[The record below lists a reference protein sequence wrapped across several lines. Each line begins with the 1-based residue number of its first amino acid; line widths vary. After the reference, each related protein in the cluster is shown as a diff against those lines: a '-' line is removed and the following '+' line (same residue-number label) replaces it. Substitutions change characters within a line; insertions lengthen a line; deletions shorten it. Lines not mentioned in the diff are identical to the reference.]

1 MKQGSLLKALTLCLG
16 SLTLSA
22 QAYTVGLAMPTQLED
37 RWYKDGFAL
46 EKKLQANGFN
56 VELFYGGDND
66 TKLQNRQIK
75 RMTDAK
81 VDLMVVGAIDCTGL
95 SDSLNKTHQ
104 QKIPV
109 ISYDR
114 LILNTDAISYYA
126 TFDNFEV
133 GVIQGQYIKKK
144 LNLDS
149 GNHKTMEIFYGSLDD
164 NNAKF
169 FYEGAMSI
177 LYPYI
182 KMGILSIPSG
192 QMKPEETAIKGWQTD
207 LASKRMEDL
216 MQSQG
221 YGPNAKKLD
230 AVLSPADVISTGVIF
245 TLKRHGY
252 TPSNIPVITGQDAS
266 PEAIANVKNG
276 YQGMTVY
283 KSTDDLT
290 NVIVNMAK
298 AISQGKE
305 VEVNDSFTYN
315 NGAADMHSY
324 LLEPKLVDKANVSQF

>member
-1 MKQGSLLKALTLCLG
+1 MKHSLLLKTFALCFCSIALT
-16 SLTLSA
+16 A

-133 GVIQGQYIKKK
+133 GVMQGQYIKKK

-149 GNHKTMEIFYGSLDD
+149 GNHKNIEIFYGSLDD

-182 KMGILSIPSG
+182 KMGILTVPSG
-192 QMKPEETAIKGWQTD
+192 QIKPEETATEGWSTD
-207 LASKRMEDL
+207 VALKRMESL
-216 MQSQG
+216 VESQG
-221 YGPNAKKLD
+221 YSPNGKKLD
-230 AVLSPADVISTGVIF
+230 AVLSPSDAISSGVIF

-252 TPSNIPVITGQDAS
+252 TPSNIPVITGQDATQ
-266 PEAIANVKNG
+266 EAIANVKSG
-276 YQGMTVY
+276 YQAMTIY
-283 KSTDDLT
+283 KSSEALSDVVVD
-290 NVIVNMAK
+290 MAK

-315 NGAADMHSY
+315 NGSADMHSY
-324 LLEPKLVDKANVSQF
+324 LLEPKLVDKTNISQF

>member
-22 QAYTVGLAMPTQLED
+22 QAYTVGLAMPTQLEN
-37 RWYKDGFAL
+37 RWYQEGFEL
-46 EKKLQANGFN
+46 EKKLVDQGFK
-56 VELFYGGDND
+56 VELFFGGDND
-66 TKLQNRQIK
+66 PNLQNRQIR

-81 VDLMVVGAIDCTGL
+81 VDLMVVGAIDCTVL
-95 SDSLNKTHQ
+95 VDSLAKTQ
-104 QKIPV
+104 QAKIPV

-149 GNHKTMEIFYGSLDD
+149 GNHKNIEIFYGSLDD

-182 KMGILSIPSG
+182 KMGILTVPSG
-192 QMKPEETAIKGWQTD
+192 QIKPEETDTEGWSTD
-207 LASKRMEDL
+207 VALKRMEDL
-216 MQSQG
+216 VESQG
-221 YGPNAKKLD
+221 YGTNGKKLD
-230 AVLSPADVISTGVIF
+230 AILCPSDVVSSGVIF

-252 TPSNIPVITGQDAS
+252 TPSNIPVITGQDATAD
-266 PEAIANVKNG
+266 AIANVKSG
-276 YQGMTVY
+276 YQAMTIY
-283 KSTDDLT
+283 KSPEALSDVVVDM
-290 NVIVNMAK
+290 IK
-298 AISQGKE
+298 SISQGKE
-305 VEVNDSFTYN
+305 VKVNDTFTYN
-315 NGAADMHSY
+315 NGAADMQSY
-324 LLEPKLVDKANVSQF
+324 LLEPKLVDKTNVSQF